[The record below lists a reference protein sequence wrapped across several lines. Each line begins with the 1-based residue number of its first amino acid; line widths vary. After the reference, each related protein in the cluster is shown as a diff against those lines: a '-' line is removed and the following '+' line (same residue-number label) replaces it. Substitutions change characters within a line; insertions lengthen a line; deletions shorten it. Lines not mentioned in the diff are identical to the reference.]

1 MKVLSSDVKAL
12 LDKLYNLRGEDSVI
26 LAKMNKERQE
36 AIETGERTKNEKE
49 ILLSKIE
56 KLSNEEKTLQEE
68 GEKLTSIL
76 SNINRDDFSN
86 VLDRLQID
94 FDPASIN
101 DKISKM
107 LPETIEKVVSENK
120 LASEELES
128 VETEMNNAITK
139 VEELGIRKDEALSNQ
154 AKLNE
159 YFDLALEGN
168 INITRDAIT
177 SLLEK
182 FDFNE
187 DEQREAAK
195 ILMFPEDAL
204 YEYDASYKSG
214 AQTSGKTITEVL
226 MEAKKESKAE
236 TKENKK
242 EEHIE
247 INEDTP
253 SLENIFESVMEK
265 NDFSKETT
273 EQTEEKTETPVEPD
287 IKEEVKPLFS
297 DSEEPKVVAPS
308 KEERD
313 NESNNNDVKTL
324 LTKLGININSIS
336 EEKIKKVMENYDEEL
351 ITKNI
356 ESLKAHNINL
366 EILIDNTELVYDKE
380 LNEKI
385 EKLISIGKES
395 RDISLMPSVLVK
407 YDLKGLNNTI
417 NVLQI
422 SGLDPKKV
430 PLMAY

>member
-1 MKVLSSDVKAL
+1 MKISNEAKAL

-49 ILLSKIE
+49 VLLDKID
-56 KLSNEEKTLQEE
+56 KLTKEEETLQEE
-68 GEKLTSIL
+68 GNKLTSLL
-76 SNINRDDFSN
+76 SNINRDDFAN

-101 DKISKM
+101 EKVNKM
-107 LPETIEKVVSENK
+107 LPTTIEKVVAENK
-120 LASEELES
+120 LASEELEN

-159 YFDLALEGN
+159 YFNLALEGN

-182 FDFNE
+182 FEFNE

-204 YEYDASYKSG
+204 YEYDGIYKSRDK
-214 AQTSGKTITEVL
+214 ANRKTITDVL
-226 MEAKKESKAE
+226 VEAKKESSV
-236 TKENKK
+236 ENKEIK
-242 EEHIE
+242 ETVPEVE
-247 INEDTP
+247 ASLETP
-253 SLENIFESVMEK
+253 SALEDIFDQVISENNIPEVKPKVE
-265 NDFSKETT
+265 ETPVLSEETSEMVT
-273 EQTEEKTETPVEPD
+273 EVASEKTE
-287 IKEEVKPLFS
+287 KEKLVS
-297 DSEEPKVVAPS
+297 
-308 KEERD
+308 
-313 NESNNNDVKTL
+313 L
-324 LTKLGININSIS
+324 LTSLEVNANILTN
-336 EEKIKKVMENYDEEL
+336 EQLEKILANYDEEL
-351 ITKNI
+351 I
-356 ESLKAHNINL
+356 KANINTL
-366 EILIDNTELVYDKE
+366 KEYKISLDIIKENPEILYDKE
-380 LNEKI
+380 LKEKL
-385 EKLISIGKES
+385 EKLINIGKEA
-395 RDISLMPSVLVK
+395 RDISLMPSILVK

>member
-1 MKVLSSDVKAL
+1 MKISNEVKTL

-26 LAKMNKERQE
+26 LVKMNKEREE

-49 ILLSKIE
+49 VLLEKIA
-56 KLSNEEKTLQEE
+56 KLTKEEETLQEE
-68 GEKLTSIL
+68 GNKLISLL
-76 SNINRDDFSN
+76 SNINRDDFAN

-101 DKISKM
+101 DKVNKM
-107 LPETIEKVVSENK
+107 LPSTIEKVVAENK
-120 LASEELES
+120 LASEELEN

-159 YFDLALEGN
+159 YFNLALEGN

-182 FDFNE
+182 FEFNE

-204 YEYDASYKSG
+204 YEYDGIYKSRDK
-214 AQTSGKTITEVL
+214 ASRKTITDVL
-226 MEAKKESKAE
+226 VEAKKESQA
-236 TKENKK
+236 ENK
-242 EEHIE
+242 EEVKKVE
-247 INEDTP
+247 ETAP
-253 SLENIFESVMEK
+253 EVEASLEAPSALEDIFDKVITENNIPEIETVAEET
-265 NDFSKETT
+265 ND
-273 EQTEEKTETPVEPD
+273 
-287 IKEEVKPLFS
+287 EVKPLFNENQ
-297 DSEEPKVVAPS
+297 SEVSVGKEKTEKEKLTEILTSLKV
-308 KEERD
+308 
-313 NESNNNDVKTL
+313 NDGL
-324 LTKLGININSIS
+324 LTDEQL
-336 EEKIKKVMENYDEEL
+336 EKILANYDEEL
-351 ITKNI
+351 IKTNI
-356 ESLKAHNINL
+356 GALKEYKISLDIIKENPEVL
-366 EILIDNTELVYDKE
+366 YDKE
-380 LNEKI
+380 LKEKL
-385 EKLISIGKES
+385 EKLINIGKEA
-395 RDISLMPSVLVK
+395 RDISLMPSILVK

>member
-1 MKVLSSDVKAL
+1 MKMLSSEVKTL

-49 ILLSKIE
+49 VLLNKIE
-56 KLSNEEKTLQEE
+56 KLSNEERTLQEE
-68 GEKLTSIL
+68 GDKLSSIL

-101 DKISKM
+101 EKITRM

-120 LASEELES
+120 KASEELET

-204 YEYDASYKSG
+204 YEYDASFKSG
-214 AQTSGKTITEVL
+214 SQTSGKTITEVL
-226 MEAKKESKAE
+226 MEAKKESKPE
-236 TKENKK
+236 VK
-242 EEHIE
+242 EETVEETILDSE
-247 INEDTP
+247 EP
-253 SLENIFESVMEK
+253 SSLENIFESVMSE
-265 NDFSKETT
+265 NNIPEP
-273 EQTEEKTETPVEPD
+273 EEVHEEKEETKEDVV
-287 IKEEVKPLFS
+287 EEVKPLFS
-297 DSEEPKVVAPS
+297 DNNEDTVMQSKAEEH
-308 KEERD
+308 
-313 NESNNNDVKTL
+313 SNNDIASLLQNLGLNLNDINKE
-324 LTKLGININSIS
+324 KLDKVINSNA
-336 EEKIKKVMENYDEEL
+336 EETIN
-351 ITKNI
+351 KNI
-356 ESLKAHNINL
+356 EALKSHEIDL
-366 EILIDNTELVYDKE
+366 DILIENIELLLDKE
-380 LNEKI
+380 LTEKI
-385 EKLISIGKES
+385 DKLIAVGKES

-407 YDLKGLNNTI
+407 YDLNGLNNTI
-417 NVLQI
+417 NLLQI

>member
-1 MKVLSSDVKAL
+1 MKMLSSEVKTL

-49 ILLSKIE
+49 VLLNKIE
-56 KLSNEEKTLQEE
+56 KLSNEERTLQEE
-68 GEKLTSIL
+68 GDKLSSIL

-101 DKISKM
+101 EKITRM

-120 LASEELES
+120 KASEELET

-159 YFDLALEGN
+159 YFELALEGN

-204 YEYDASYKSG
+204 YEYDASFKSG
-214 AQTSGKTITEVL
+214 SQTSGKTITEVL
-226 MEAKKESKAE
+226 MEAKKESKPE
-236 TKENKK
+236 VK
-242 EEHIE
+242 EETVEETILDSE
-247 INEDTP
+247 EP
-253 SLENIFESVMEK
+253 SSLENIFESVMSE
-265 NDFSKETT
+265 NNIPDVEEPEETKE
-273 EQTEEKTETPVEPD
+273 D
-287 IKEEVKPLFS
+287 IVEEVKPLFS
-297 DSEEPKVVAPS
+297 DNNEDNVMQSKAEEH
-308 KEERD
+308 
-313 NESNNNDVKTL
+313 SNNDIASLLQNLGLNLNDINKE
-324 LTKLGININSIS
+324 KLDKVINSNA
-336 EEKIKKVMENYDEEL
+336 EETIN
-351 ITKNI
+351 KNI
-356 ESLKAHNINL
+356 EALKSHEIDL
-366 EILIDNTELVYDKE
+366 DILIENIELLLDRE
-380 LNEKI
+380 LTEKI
-385 EKLISIGKES
+385 DKLIAVGKES

-407 YDLKGLNNTI
+407 YDLNGLNNTI
-417 NVLQI
+417 NLLQI

>member
-1 MKVLSSDVKAL
+1 MKMLSSEVKTL

-49 ILLSKIE
+49 VLLNKIE
-56 KLSNEEKTLQEE
+56 KLSNEERTLQEE
-68 GEKLTSIL
+68 GDKLSSIL

-101 DKISKM
+101 EKITRM

-120 LASEELES
+120 KASEELET

-204 YEYDASYKSG
+204 YEYDASFKSG
-214 AQTSGKTITEVL
+214 SQTSGKTITEVL
-226 MEAKKESKAE
+226 MEAKKESKPE
-236 TKENKK
+236 VK
-242 EEHIE
+242 EETVEETILDSE
-247 INEDTP
+247 EP
-253 SLENIFESVMEK
+253 SSLENIFESVMSE
-265 NDFSKETT
+265 NNIPDVEEPEETKED
-273 EQTEEKTETPVEPD
+273 VV
-287 IKEEVKPLFS
+287 EEVKPLFS
-297 DSEEPKVVAPS
+297 DNNEDNVMQSKAEEH
-308 KEERD
+308 
-313 NESNNNDVKTL
+313 SNNDIASLLQNLGLNLNDINKE
-324 LTKLGININSIS
+324 KLDKVINSNA
-336 EEKIKKVMENYDEEL
+336 EETIN
-351 ITKNI
+351 KNI
-356 ESLKAHNINL
+356 EALKSHEIDL
-366 EILIDNTELVYDKE
+366 DILIENIELLLDKE
-380 LNEKI
+380 LAEKI
-385 EKLISIGKES
+385 DKLIAIGKES

-407 YDLKGLNNTI
+407 YDLNGLNNTI
-417 NVLQI
+417 NLLQI

>member
-1 MKVLSSDVKAL
+1 MKISNEVKAL

-26 LAKMNKERQE
+26 LAKMNKEREE

-49 ILLSKIE
+49 VLLEKIA
-56 KLSNEEKTLQEE
+56 KLTKEEETLQEE
-68 GEKLTSIL
+68 GNKLISLL
-76 SNINRDDFSN
+76 SNINRDDFAN

-101 DKISKM
+101 EKVNNM
-107 LPETIEKVVSENK
+107 LPSTIEKVVAENK
-120 LASEELES
+120 LASEELEN

-159 YFDLALEGN
+159 YFNLALEGN

-182 FDFNE
+182 FEFNE

-204 YEYDASYKSG
+204 YEYDGIYKSRDK
-214 AQTSGKTITEVL
+214 ASRKTITDVL
-226 MEAKKESKAE
+226 VEAKKESRA
-236 TKENKK
+236 ENKEVVNEVK
-242 EEHIE
+242 ETAPEVE
-247 INEDTP
+247 A
-253 SLENIFESVMEK
+253 SLEAPSALEDIFDKVITENNIPEVEK
-265 NDFSKETT
+265 QKE
-273 EQTEEKTETPVEPD
+273 ETPV
-287 IKEEVKPLFS
+287 L
-297 DSEEPKVVAPS
+297 SEETSEMVTEVVS
-308 KEERD
+308 EKNEKE
-313 NESNNNDVKTL
+313 KLITL
-324 LTKLGININSIS
+324 LTSLEVNANILTN
-336 EEKIKKVMENYDEEL
+336 EQLEKILANYDEEL
-351 ITKNI
+351 IKTNI
-356 ESLKAHNINL
+356 SVLKEYKISLDVIKENP
-366 EILIDNTELVYDKE
+366 EILCDKE
-380 LNEKI
+380 LKEKL
-385 EKLISIGKES
+385 EKLINIGKEA
-395 RDISLMPSVLVK
+395 RDISLMPSILVK

>member
-1 MKVLSSDVKAL
+1 MKMLSSEVKTL

-26 LAKMNKERQE
+26 LAKMNKEREE

-49 ILLSKIE
+49 VLLNKID
-56 KLSNEEKTLQEE
+56 KLTKEEETLQEE
-68 GEKLTSIL
+68 GNKLTSIL
-76 SNINRDDFSN
+76 SNINRDDFAN

-101 DKISKM
+101 EKITNM
-107 LPETIEKVVSENK
+107 LPETIEKVVIENK
-120 LASEELES
+120 KASEELES

-159 YFDLALEGN
+159 YFALALEGN

-204 YEYDASYKSG
+204 YEYDASFKSG
-214 AQTSGKTITEVL
+214 SQTSGKTITEVL
-226 MEAKKESKAE
+226 MEAKKESKPE
-236 TKENKK
+236 VK
-242 EEHIE
+242 EEIVE
-247 INEDTP
+247 KEEVKDENLEQALEEP
-253 SLENIFESVMEK
+253 SSLENIFESVINE
-265 NDFSKETT
+265 NNVPEIEDVKE
-273 EQTEEKTETPVEPD
+273 EVEEPIVEPT
-287 IKEEVKPLFS
+287 EEVKPLFS
-297 DSEEPKVVAPS
+297 ENNEDSVELEEV
-308 KEERD
+308 KEDKDTLKE
-313 NESNNNDVKTL
+313 L
-324 LTKLGININSIS
+324 LTSLEINLSDENIEKLRSDYN
-336 EEKIKKVMENYDEEL
+336 EEL
-351 ITKNI
+351 ITKNVEI
-356 ESLKAHNINL
+356 LKNHNIDLSVLNENI
-366 EILIDNTELVYDKE
+366 EILNDTE
-380 LNEKI
+380 LNEKL
-385 EKLISIGKES
+385 EKLISVGKES

-417 NVLQI
+417 SVLQI

>member
-1 MKVLSSDVKAL
+1 MKMLSSEVKTL

-26 LAKMNKERQE
+26 LAKMNKEREE

-49 ILLSKIE
+49 VLLNKID
-56 KLSNEEKTLQEE
+56 KLTKEEETLQEE
-68 GEKLTSIL
+68 GNKLTSIL
-76 SNINRDDFSN
+76 SNINRDDFAN

-101 DKISKM
+101 EKITNM
-107 LPETIEKVVSENK
+107 LPETIEKVVIENK
-120 LASEELES
+120 KASEELES

-159 YFDLALEGN
+159 YFALALEGN

-214 AQTSGKTITEVL
+214 SQTSGKTITEVL
-226 MEAKKESKAE
+226 MEAKKESKPE
-236 TKENKK
+236 VK
-242 EEHIE
+242 EEVVE
-247 INEDTP
+247 KEEVKDENLEQALEEP
-253 SLENIFESVMEK
+253 SSLENIFESVINE
-265 NDFSKETT
+265 NNVPEIEDVKE
-273 EQTEEKTETPVEPD
+273 EVIEPIVEPT
-287 IKEEVKPLFS
+287 EEVKPLFS
-297 DSEEPKVVAPS
+297 ENNEDSVELEEV
-308 KEERD
+308 KEDKDTLKE
-313 NESNNNDVKTL
+313 L
-324 LTKLGININSIS
+324 LTSLEINLSNENIEKLRSDYN
-336 EEKIKKVMENYDEEL
+336 EEL

-356 ESLKAHNINL
+356 EILKNHNIDLSVLNENV
-366 EILIDNTELVYDKE
+366 EILNDIE
-380 LNEKI
+380 LNEKL
-385 EKLISIGKES
+385 EKLISVGKES

-417 NVLQI
+417 SVLQI

>member
-1 MKVLSSDVKAL
+1 MKISNEVKTL

-26 LAKMNKERQE
+26 LVKMNKEREE

-49 ILLSKIE
+49 VLLEKIA
-56 KLSNEEKTLQEE
+56 KLTKEEETLQEE
-68 GEKLTSIL
+68 GNKLISLL
-76 SNINRDDFSN
+76 SNINRDDFAN

-101 DKISKM
+101 DKVNKM
-107 LPETIEKVVSENK
+107 LPSTIEKVVAENK
-120 LASEELES
+120 LASEELEN

-159 YFDLALEGN
+159 YFNLALEGN

-182 FDFNE
+182 FEFNE

-204 YEYDASYKSG
+204 YEYDGIYKSRDK
-214 AQTSGKTITEVL
+214 ASRKTITDVL
-226 MEAKKESKAE
+226 VEAKKESQA
-236 TKENKK
+236 ENK
-242 EEHIE
+242 EEVKKVE
-247 INEDTP
+247 ETAP
-253 SLENIFESVMEK
+253 EVEASLEAPSALEDIFDKVITENNIPEVETVAEET
-265 NDFSKETT
+265 ND
-273 EQTEEKTETPVEPD
+273 
-287 IKEEVKPLFS
+287 EVKPLFNENQS
-297 DSEEPKVVAPS
+297 EVSVGKEKTEKEKLTEILTSLKVNDS
-308 KEERD
+308 
-313 NESNNNDVKTL
+313 L
-324 LTKLGININSIS
+324 LTDEQL
-336 EEKIKKVMENYDEEL
+336 EKILANYDEEL
-351 ITKNI
+351 IKTNI
-356 ESLKAHNINL
+356 GALKEYKISLDIIKENPEVL
-366 EILIDNTELVYDKE
+366 YDKE
-380 LNEKI
+380 LKEKL
-385 EKLISIGKES
+385 EKLINIGKEA
-395 RDISLMPSVLVK
+395 RDISLMPSILVK